1 MEKDTEAAWTDQIVL
16 SSQQSP
22 VEEKNINNFK
32 RIHHQEK
39 TRERLMWRSCLEKLQ
54 CFEGMMPIQR

>member
-22 VEEKNINNFK
+22 VEEKLNNFK